1 MLFLID
7 IIFLWKFASMAY
19 LTYILV
25 LFSFVAFSTVNTR
38 LIQEEADIEQLVENR
53 ISANKQLSAK
63 ITSFRHRFEH
73 SPNFK
78 ALRWGLSAKFTP
90 PYCDFCAVVVP
101 VVSLINFSLFILSY
115 SHIRFDFSS
124 KLIRRSTL
132 KMLQLLYVEISNFFL
147 T

>member
-1 MLFLID
+1 
-7 IIFLWKFASMAY
+7 MAY

-25 LFSFVAFSTVNTR
+25 LFSFVAFSTVNT
-38 LIQEEADIEQLVENR
+38 QEEADIEQLVENR

-90 PYCDFCAVVVP
+90 PYCDFCAVFVP

-132 KMLQLLYVEISNFFL
+132 KMLQLLYVKISKFFL